1 MSKDDACKVSS
12 ASKHKE
18 RKPKKP
24 HYIPRPWGKPYN
36 YKCFQ
41 CPFTC
46 MEKSHLYNH
55 MKYSLCKN
63 SLSLLIESDWPYKKG
78 NILHPDQLRP
88 FQQTHGLHNTSKD
101 ELEVT
106 RAEERQRQRRTLE
119 EEGEDKDSQ
128 GPEEEEEGGQVEVS
142 EVTGLTKE
150 GSANNSNRGDASD
163 PKKSKPPDSDLL
175 MADMLSLEDQLLRA
189 RSVEVEAQLKHYKLS
204 KTCLTA
210 PGLLS
215 EQWRLLASSHTK
227 AKAEPRVSSSIPC
240 YPPPPN
246 LVDYQDPTGLNL
258 SVLGVGY
265 PISPGLF
272 SYMNSAL
279 PTATSGVT
287 AQTHAQLAQLPFLAS
302 AAQLMHPASSAH
314 THNDRA
320 LIPPRFYYPFLCE
333 HTFGAASGQS
343 DASKALKTSTNSV
356 EANPLSGFQP
366 KVSLWKVPALRPGT
380 TAVPSAGWVSPQRD
394 SPDQSYRLQSD
405 KIQAGTKE
413 GKANWGLKRTGAPV
427 GNHEAPV
434 EKKPNMGFTLDL
446 LKNIQ
451 TGSSLNVTAD
461 KLLFHNSLQD
471 AQLQTQP
478 AELWY
483 NDALTSPNS
492 ETSSLSTCGGPNIQD
507 SAALRTVGEG
517 ASESVATLLGDL
529 SKALQDYQEAERK
542 ISHLEKEDLPAQ
554 RHLWEHL
561 SKIRSELSHIHQALE
576 RTARQSDGP
585 LDLSVKR
592 DQNDSAAHV
601 DQGLREDGSFR
612 DTTTETEEEDEELEE
627 KKDDEDDESERKA
640 MKASLESRKQ
650 SLDMLIKISQA
661 GASVVNT
668 EVLTP
673 GGLSIRTSP
682 AEALWPSRTTKCEAD
697 SSVLLC
703 PDGRSVVFTD
713 IPSSA
718 KTQKRPP
725 SIQRLEA
732 QCPTSPLTATDN

>member
-1 MSKDDACKVSS
+1 MSKDDACKVTS

-78 NILHPDQLRP
+78 NILHPEQLRP
-88 FQQTHGLHNTSKD
+88 FQQAHGVHTNGKD
-101 ELEVT
+101 GLEQVT
-106 RAEERQRQRRTLE
+106 GTEERQRQRRVVE
-119 EEGEDKDSQ
+119 DEGEDKDSQ
-128 GPEEEEEGGQVEVS
+128 GAEDEEEGG
-142 EVTGLTKE
+142 
-150 GSANNSNRGDASD
+150 RGDGVELRKESTGENLSEDTTESAT
-163 PKKSKPPDSDLL
+163 KKTRQPESEFL

-189 RSVEVEAQLKHYKLS
+189 RSVEVEAQLKQYKLS

-227 AKAEPRVSSSIPC
+227 AKAEGAQPRVSTSIPC

-258 SVLGVGY
+258 SMLGVGY
-265 PISPGLF
+265 PISPSLF

-279 PTATSGVT
+279 PAAATSVT

-302 AAQLMHPASSAH
+302 AAQLMHPTSGTH
-314 THNDRA
+314 TDRT
-320 LIPPRFYYPFLCE
+320 LITPRLYYPFLCE
-333 HTFGAASGQS
+333 HTFGPASSQN
-343 DASKALKTSTNSV
+343 DANKVLKTSTNSLEV
-356 EANPLSGFQP
+356 NPLSSFQP
-366 KVSLWKVPALRPGT
+366 KVNLWKVPALRPGT
-380 TAVPSAGWVSPQRD
+380 TAVSSAGWVSPQGD
-394 SPDQSYRLQSD
+394 PADQGFRLGD
-405 KIQAGTKE
+405 KPQTTAKE
-413 GKANWGLKRTGAPV
+413 GRASWGVKRTGAPL
-427 GNHEAPV
+427 GNNEAPV
-434 EKKPNMGFTLDL
+434 EKKPAVGFPLDL

-451 TGSSLNVTAD
+451 TASTLNMAAD
-461 KLLFHNSLQD
+461 KLLFPGSLQD
-471 AQLQTQP
+471 AQLQRRTSD
-478 AELWY
+478 LWY

-492 ETSSLSTCGGPNIQD
+492 ETSSLSTNGGPNSHD
-507 SAALRTVGEG
+507 STATQNMAEG
-517 ASESVATLLGDL
+517 ASQSVVTLLGDL
-529 SKALQDYQEAERK
+529 SKALQEYQEAERK

-585 LDLSVKR
+585 LDLSVKKGST
-592 DQNDSAAHV
+592 DSVADHS
-601 DQGLREDGSFR
+601 LREEVSLKDN
-612 DTTTETEEEDEELEE
+612 TTETEDEDEEMEE
-627 KKDDEDDESERKA
+627 KKEDEENESERKA

-650 SLDMLIKISQA
+650 SLDLLIKMSQA
-661 GASVVNT
+661 SLVNT
-668 EVLTP
+668 DVLSS
-673 GGLSIRTSP
+673 GGLGMRPSS

-718 KTQKRPP
+718 KTPKRPS

-732 QCPTSPLTATDN
+732 QCPPSPLTATDN

>member
-1 MSKDDACKVSS
+1 MSKDDACKVTS

-78 NILHPDQLRP
+78 NILHPEQLRP
-88 FQQTHGLHNTSKD
+88 FQQAHGINANGKD
-101 ELEVT
+101 GIEQVT
-106 RAEERQRQRRTLE
+106 EERQRQRRLAE
-119 EEGEDKDSQ
+119 EEGEDRESQ
-128 GPEEEEEGGQVEVS
+128 GPEEDEEGGRGEVVEVAR
-142 EVTGLTKE
+142 LKKE
-150 GSANNSNRGDASD
+150 SSGDIHRGDAAESAT
-163 PKKSKPPDSDLL
+163 KKTKQPESELL

-189 RSVEVEAQLKHYKLS
+189 RSVEVEAQLKQYNLS

-215 EQWRLLASSHTK
+215 EQWRLLASNHTK
-227 AKAEPRVSSSIPC
+227 AKAEGSQSRVSSSIPC

-258 SVLGVGY
+258 SMLGVGY
-265 PISPGLF
+265 PISPSLF
-272 SYMNSAL
+272 SYMNSAI
-279 PTATSGVT
+279 PTAAMGVT

-302 AAQLMHPASSAH
+302 AAQLMHPASGTH
-314 THNDRA
+314 TDRT
-320 LIPPRFYYPFLCE
+320 LIPPRLYYPFLCE
-333 HTFGAASGQS
+333 HTFGPASSQS
-343 DASKALKTSTNSV
+343 EASKVLKSSTSSLEV
-356 EANPLSGFQP
+356 NPLSGFQP
-366 KVSLWKVPALRPGT
+366 KVNLWKVPALRPGT
-380 TAVPSAGWVSPQRD
+380 TAVSPAGWVSPQRD
-394 SPDQSYRLQSD
+394 SPDQGYRFGD
-405 KIQAGTKE
+405 KPQTTAKE
-413 GKANWGLKRTGAPV
+413 GKASWGLKRTGAPL

-434 EKKPNMGFTLDL
+434 EKKPTMGFPLDI

-451 TGSSLNVTAD
+451 TASTLNMAAD
-461 KLLFHNSLQD
+461 KLLFPASLQD
-471 AQLQTQP
+471 AQLQTRP
-478 AELWY
+478 TELWC
-483 NDALTSPNS
+483 NDPVTSPNS
-492 ETSSLSTCGGPNIQD
+492 ETSSLSTSGGPNSQD
-507 SAALRTVGEG
+507 SSATRTMGEG
-517 ASESVATLLGDL
+517 ASQSVAALLSDL
-529 SKALQDYQEAERK
+529 SKALQEYQEAERK

-592 DQNDSAAHV
+592 TSMDSV
-601 DQGLREDGSFR
+601 GDQGMREDSSLKGN
-612 DTTTETEEEDEELEE
+612 TTETEEEDEEMEE
-627 KKDDEDDESERKA
+627 KKEEEEIESERKA

-650 SLDMLIKISQA
+650 SLDMLIKMSQA
-661 GASVVNT
+661 SLVNT
-668 EVLTP
+668 EVLSP
-673 GGLSIRTSP
+673 GGLGMRPSS
-682 AEALWPSRTTKCEAD
+682 AEALWQSRTTKCEAD

-718 KTQKRPP
+718 KTPKRPP

-732 QCPTSPLTATDN
+732 QCPPSPLTAADS